1 MTKGNPFR
9 WWAGV
14 LVGIA
19 SITLLGVVP
28 HPSFGQGQASLYL
41 TVGAPQGDFK
51 QNVNRPGY
59 GLSGFAGYGL
69 GRTPLMFGASLGVI
83 VYGSESR
90 REPFSTTIPDVT
102 VDVVT
107 NNNILFGHLI
117 VQLKSNRGP
126 FRPYLEGLFGF
137 NYLFTETRIENPSEP
152 GEEIASTTNFRDFTW
167 SYGAG
172 GGLMF
177 KVAER
182 VPEEGEWKKRKIR
195 LFVDVKVRYL
205 FGGEAEYLKE
215 GSIRRQGTEVTF
227 DVSRSRT
234 DLFSFHLGAFAE
246 F

>member
-1 MTKGNPFR
+1 MTRNNRFR
-9 WWAGV
+9 WWMGI
-14 LVGIA
+14 LVGVV
-19 SITLLGVVP
+19 STVLLGGVP

-41 TVGAPQGDFK
+41 TAGVPQGDFK
-51 QNVNRPGY
+51 QNVNRPGF
-59 GLSGFAGYGL
+59 GLSGFLGCGL
-69 GRTPLMFGASLGVI
+69 GRTPLMFGGSLGVI

-117 VQLKSNRGP
+117 VQLKSNRGT

-152 GEEIASTTNFRDFTW
+152 GEEVASTTNFRDFTW
-167 SYGAG
+167 SYGGG

-177 KVAER
+177 KVAEH
-182 VPEEGEWKKRKIR
+182 VPEEGAWKKRK
-195 LFVDVKVRYL
+195 LHFFVDMKVRYL

-215 GSIRRQGTEVTF
+215 GSIRRQGTKVTF

-234 DLFSFHLGAFAE
+234 DLFSIHLGVFTE